1 MDEINAKIKEFGL
14 PEKESEEL
22 LNVMTEEAI
31 NVLFEDL
38 AEKSTDEE
46 LTVIENRIKE
56 AKSQEHFETIL
67 NELAVTVYGDN
78 AQQEIINIYLD
89 LLDIFKQNVEDA
101 KDLIVKAN
109 SGDPDAKELLEKAK
123 DFDMYKNIVAS
134 QEE

>member
-1 MDEINAKIKEFGL
+1 MEEIIAKIKEFGL

-22 LNVMTEEAI
+22 LNVMTEEVV

-38 AEKSTDEE
+38 TEKSTDEE
-46 LTVIENRIKE
+46 LAVIENRIKE

-78 AQQEIINIYLD
+78 AQQEIKNIYLD
-89 LLDIFKQNVEDA
+89 LLDMFKHNVDEA

-109 SGDPDAKELLEKAK
+109 NGDPDAKALLEKAQ
-123 DFDMYKNIVAS
+123 DFDMYKNIV
-134 QEE
+134 QTE